1 MAVHIR
7 LRRMGKKKQP
17 FYRIVA
23 ADHRRARDG
32 RFLEILGTYNPMTV
46 PAKVTLFEEKVTK
59 WLNDGAE
66 PSETVSTLFT
76 QIGFTEKYLK
86 LKKGEDVSSIEI
98 RTEITERRKKTKGMK
113 KAVAAEAEA
122 KKTKAEEA
130 PAKAA
135 AEESAPAEEAA
146 PAEKAATTEE
156 TAPIEKAATAEEAA
170 PVEKAA
176 TSEEAAPVEKAAT
189 AEEAAPPKVADSQ
202 KEDKE

>member
-32 RFLEILGTYNPMTV
+32 RFIEILGTYNPMTV
-46 PAKVTLFEEKVTK
+46 PAKVTLFEDKVTK
-59 WLNDGAE
+59 WLNEGAE
-66 PSETVSTLFT
+66 PSDTVSTLFT

-86 LKKGEDVSSIEI
+86 LKKGEDVSAIEI

-122 KKTKAEEA
+122 KKAKAEEA
-130 PAKAA
+130 SAKPA
-135 AEESAPAEEAA
+135 AEDAAPAEEAA
-146 PAEKAATTEE
+146 TAEDATPAEKADSK
-156 TAPIEKAATAEEAA
+156 EK
-170 PVEKAA
+170 
-176 TSEEAAPVEKAAT
+176 
-189 AEEAAPPKVADSQ
+189 
-202 KEDKE
+202 DKE

>member
-66 PSETVSTLFT
+66 PSATVSSLFT

-86 LKKGEDVSSIEI
+86 LKKGEDVSAIEI
-98 RTEITERRKKTKGMK
+98 RNEIKERPKKTKRMK
-113 KAVAAEAEA
+113 KAVVAEAEA
-122 KKTKAEEA
+122 AKTKAAEA
-130 PAKAA
+130 PAEPA
-135 AEESAPAEEAA
+135 AEESAPAN
-146 PAEKAATTEE
+146 E
-156 TAPIEKAATAEEAA
+156 TAP
-170 PVEKAA
+170 
-176 TSEEAAPVEKAAT
+176 SEENAPANKTENKEK
-189 AEEAAPPKVADSQ
+189 E
-202 KEDKE
+202 

>member
-32 RFLEILGTYNPMTV
+32 RFIEILGTYNPMTV
-46 PAKVTLFEEKVTK
+46 PAKVTLFEDKVTK
-59 WLNDGAE
+59 WLNEGAE
-66 PSETVSTLFT
+66 PSDTVSTLFT

-86 LKKGEDVSSIEI
+86 LKKGEDVSAIEI

-122 KKTKAEEA
+122 KKAKAEEA
-130 PAKAA
+130 SAKPAAKDA
-135 AEESAPAEEAA
+135 APAEEAA
-146 PAEKAATTEE
+146 TTEKIAPAEDAAPAEKADSKEE
-156 TAPIEKAATAEEAA
+156 E
-170 PVEKAA
+170 
-176 TSEEAAPVEKAAT
+176 
-189 AEEAAPPKVADSQ
+189 
-202 KEDKE
+202 EDKE

>member
-32 RFLEILGTYNPMTV
+32 RFIEILGTYNPMTV
-46 PAKVTLFEEKVTK
+46 PAQVKLFEERVTK
-59 WLNDGAE
+59 WLNDGAK
-66 PSETVSTLFT
+66 PSDTVSTLFT

-98 RTEITERRKKTKGMK
+98 KTEITEHRKKTKRMK
-113 KAVAAEAEA
+113 KAVAAETEA
-122 KKTKAEEA
+122 AKSKAEEA
-130 PAKAA
+130 PAETA
-135 AEESAPAEEAA
+135 AEKAAPAEEAA
-146 PAEKAATTEE
+146 SAEKTAPSEE
-156 TAPIEKAATAEEAA
+156 TAPAEEA
-170 PVEKAA
+170 
-176 TSEEAAPVEKAAT
+176 
-189 AEEAAPPKVADSQ
+189 DSI

>member
-66 PSETVSTLFT
+66 PSATVSSLFT

-86 LKKGEDVSSIEI
+86 LKKGEDVSAIEI
-98 RTEITERRKKTKGMK
+98 KTEITERRKKTKGMK

-122 KKTKAEEA
+122 KKAKAEEA
-130 PAKAA
+130 PAEPV
-135 AEESAPAEEAA
+135 AEKSAPVEEAA
-146 PAEKAATTEE
+146 PAEKAA
-156 TAPIEKAATAEEAA
+156 PAEESA

-176 TSEEAAPVEKAAT
+176 PSEETAPAKEAAI
-189 AEEAAPPKVADSQ
+189 AEEAAPTEKADSE

>member
-32 RFLEILGTYNPMTV
+32 RFIEILGTYNPMTV
-46 PAKVTLFEEKVTK
+46 PAKVTLLEDKVTK
-59 WLNDGAE
+59 WLNEGAE
-66 PSETVSTLFT
+66 PSDTVSTLFT

-86 LKKGEDVSSIEI
+86 LKKGEDVSAIEI

-122 KKTKAEEA
+122 KKAKAEEA
-130 PAKAA
+130 PAKVATT
-135 AEESAPAEEAA
+135 ESAPAEEAA
-146 PAEKAATTEE
+146 HEEKAAPAEE
-156 TAPIEKAATAEEAA
+156 TAPA
-170 PVEKAA
+170 VE
-176 TSEEAAPVEKAAT
+176 
-189 AEEAAPPKVADSQ
+189 ADSK

>member
-1 MAVHIR
+1 
-7 LRRMGKKKQP
+7 MGKKKQP

-66 PSETVSTLFT
+66 PSATVSSLFT

-86 LKKGEDVSSIEI
+86 LKKGEDVSAIEI
-98 RTEITERRKKTKGMK
+98 KTEITERRKKTKGMK
-113 KAVAAEAEA
+113 KAVAAEAES
-122 KKTKAEEA
+122 KKAKAEEA
-130 PAKAA
+130 PAKAT

-146 PAEKAATTEE
+146 PAEKAA
-156 TAPIEKAATAEEAA
+156 IAEEAA

-176 TSEEAAPVEKAAT
+176 P
-189 AEEAAPPKVADSQ
+189 AEEAAPAEKVDSK

>member
-32 RFLEILGTYNPMTV
+32 RFIEILGTYNPMTV
-46 PAKVTLFEEKVTK
+46 PAKVTLFEDKVTK
-59 WLNDGAE
+59 WLNEGAE
-66 PSETVSTLFT
+66 PSDTVSTLFT

-86 LKKGEDVSSIEI
+86 LKKGEDVSAIEI

-122 KKTKAEEA
+122 KKAKAEEA
-130 PAKAA
+130 V
-135 AEESAPAEEAA
+135 AEKSAPAEAEAA
-146 PAEKAATTEE
+146 VEE
-156 TAPIEKAATAEEAA
+156 TAPEEKAATAEETAPAEDAA
-170 PVEKAA
+170 PAEKA
-176 TSEEAAPVEKAAT
+176 
-189 AEEAAPPKVADSQ
+189 DS
-202 KEDKE
+202 KEEDKE

>member
-32 RFLEILGTYNPMTV
+32 RFIEILGTYNPMTV
-46 PAKVTLFEEKVTK
+46 PAKVTLFEDKVTK
-59 WLNDGAE
+59 WLNEGAE
-66 PSETVSTLFT
+66 PSDTVSTLFT

-86 LKKGEDVSSIEI
+86 LKKGEDVSAIEI

-122 KKTKAEEA
+122 KKAKAEEA
-130 PAKAA
+130 SAKPA
-135 AEESAPAEEAA
+135 AEESAPAEDTAPAEEAATTEKTAPAEDAA
-146 PAEKAATTEE
+146 PAEKA
-156 TAPIEKAATAEEAA
+156 
-170 PVEKAA
+170 
-176 TSEEAAPVEKAAT
+176 
-189 AEEAAPPKVADSQ
+189 DS
-202 KEDKE
+202 KEEDKE

>member
-32 RFLEILGTYNPMTV
+32 RFIEILGTYNPMTV

-59 WLNDGAE
+59 WLNEGAE
-66 PSETVSTLFT
+66 PSDTVSTLFT

-86 LKKGEDVSSIEI
+86 LKKGEDVSAIEI

-122 KKTKAEEA
+122 KKTKTEEA
-130 PAKAA
+130 PAEAA
-135 AEESAPAEEAA
+135 ATESAPAEEAA
-146 PAEKAATTEE
+146 PEEKAA
-156 TAPIEKAATAEEAA
+156 PAEEAT
-170 PVEKAA
+170 PVEEAA
-176 TSEEAAPVEKAAT
+176 ASEEAAP
-189 AEEAAPPKVADSQ
+189 AEEADSKV
-202 KEDKE
+202 EDKE

>member
-1 MAVHIR
+1 
-7 LRRMGKKKQP
+7 MGKKKQP

-66 PSETVSTLFT
+66 PSATVSSLFT

-86 LKKGEDVSSIEI
+86 LKKGEDVSAIEI
-98 RTEITERRKKTKGMK
+98 KTEITERRKKTKGMK

-122 KKTKAEEA
+122 KKAKAEEA
-130 PAKAA
+130 PAEPVAEKSAPVEEAAPAEKA
-135 AEESAPAEEAA
+135 APAEEAA
-146 PAEKAATTEE
+146 PAEKAAPSEE
-156 TAPIEKAATAEEAA
+156 TAPAKEAAIAEEAA
-170 PVEKAA
+170 PAEKAD
-176 TSEEAAPVEKAAT
+176 SE
-189 AEEAAPPKVADSQ
+189 

>member
-1 MAVHIR
+1 
-7 LRRMGKKKQP
+7 MGKKKQP

-66 PSETVSTLFT
+66 PSATVSSLFT

-86 LKKGEDVSSIEI
+86 LKKGEDVSAIEI
-98 RTEITERRKKTKGMK
+98 KTEITERRKKTKGMK

-122 KKTKAEEA
+122 KKAKAEEA
-130 PAKAA
+130 PAEPV
-135 AEESAPAEEAA
+135 AEKSAPVEEAA
-146 PAEKAATTEE
+146 PAEKAA
-156 TAPIEKAATAEEAA
+156 PAEESA

-176 TSEEAAPVEKAAT
+176 PSEETAPAKEAAI
-189 AEEAAPPKVADSQ
+189 AEEAAPTEKADSE

>member
-32 RFLEILGTYNPMTV
+32 RFIEILGTYNPMTV
-46 PAKVTLFEEKVTK
+46 PAKVTLFEDKVTK
-59 WLNDGAE
+59 WLNEGAE
-66 PSETVSTLFT
+66 PSDTVSTLFT

-86 LKKGEDVSSIEI
+86 LKKGEDVSAIEI

-122 KKTKAEEA
+122 KKAKAEEA
-130 PAKAA
+130 V
-135 AEESAPAEEAA
+135 AEKSAPAEAEAA
-146 PAEKAATTEE
+146 VEE
-156 TAPIEKAATAEEAA
+156 TAPEEKAATAEETAPAEDAA
-170 PVEKAA
+170 PAEKAD
-176 TSEEAAPVEKAAT
+176 SKEK
-189 AEEAAPPKVADSQ
+189 
-202 KEDKE
+202 DKE

>member
-32 RFLEILGTYNPMTV
+32 RFIEILGTYNPMTV
-46 PAKVTLFEEKVTK
+46 PAKVTLFEDKVTK
-59 WLNDGAE
+59 WLNEGAE
-66 PSETVSTLFT
+66 PSDTVSTLFT

-86 LKKGEDVSSIEI
+86 LKKGEDVSAIEI

-122 KKTKAEEA
+122 KKTKAEKA
-130 PAKAA
+130 SAKPA
-135 AEESAPAEEAA
+135 AEESAPAEDAA
-146 PAEKAATTEE
+146 PAEKAVTTEK
-156 TAPIEKAATAEEAA
+156 TAPAEDAA
-170 PVEKAA
+170 PVEETA
-176 TSEEAAPVEKAAT
+176 TTEKTAPAEDAAPAEKA
-189 AEEAAPPKVADSQ
+189 DS
-202 KEDKE
+202 KEEDKE

>member
-32 RFLEILGTYNPMTV
+32 RFIEILGTYNPMTV
-46 PAKVTLFEEKVTK
+46 PAQVKLFEERVTK
-59 WLNDGAE
+59 WLNDGAK
-66 PSETVSTLFT
+66 PSDTVSTLFT

-98 RTEITERRKKTKGMK
+98 KTEITERRKKTKGMK

-122 KKTKAEEA
+122 KKSKEEA
-130 PAKAA
+130 PAEPD
-135 AEESAPAEEAA
+135 AEESAPAEEATATEKAAPAEDAA
-146 PAEKAATTEE
+146 PAEKA
-156 TAPIEKAATAEEAA
+156 
-170 PVEKAA
+170 
-176 TSEEAAPVEKAAT
+176 
-189 AEEAAPPKVADSQ
+189 DSK